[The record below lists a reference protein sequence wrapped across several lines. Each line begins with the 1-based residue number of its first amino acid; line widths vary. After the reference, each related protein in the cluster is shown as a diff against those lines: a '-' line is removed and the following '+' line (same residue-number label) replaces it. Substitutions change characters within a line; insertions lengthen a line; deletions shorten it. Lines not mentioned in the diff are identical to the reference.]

1 MKVDIKTLVLS
12 IIVTLM
18 VALIICY
25 AFCYV
30 PKVERTEWEEVTH
43 KVKRGETLWGISK
56 LYCPDDVDP
65 RDWIEK
71 VQEINGIGSTI
82 YTGDRL
88 TVLVEKDN

>member
-1 MKVDIKTLVLS
+1 MKVDIKALVLS

-18 VALIICY
+18 VALLICY

-30 PKVERTEWEEVTH
+30 PKIERTEWEEVTH
-43 KVKRGETLWGISK
+43 KVKRGETLWEISK
-56 LYCPDDVDP
+56 LYCPDDVDC
-65 RDWIEK
+65 RDWIDK

-82 YTGDRL
+82 YVGDRL